1 MSDEV
6 GTNGNICK
14 IHKKIGGRM
23 YRLNIKRHFGSFQ
36 LSLRDFLFREKS
48 SGRDKKK
55 EKVTHVQILFF

>member
-36 LSLRDFLFREKS
+36 LSLRDYFFREKS
-48 SGRDKKK
+48 SGGEKK